1 MSQKYRLHQ
10 KNVYESTKVCGVVCE
25 LSNED
30 HSRKKVVS
38 A

>member
-1 MSQKYRLHQ
+1 MSQKYRLH

-30 HSRKKVVS
+30 HRRKKVVS